1 MSETHGKFIWAELM
15 TTDKDDA
22 GRFYAHVVGWEL
34 KDFGSPEMGYKIFE
48 ANGVGVGGMMELTD
62 EHKAEG
68 IPPNWTRYVA
78 VDDVDASA
86 RLFEEKGGKIM
97 RPPFDIPE
105 VGRMAVVTDPFGAV
119 LCIMT
124 PRPMEGGGSFPKE
137 PQSMNGHV
145 GWNELFT
152 DDVDHAMAFYGDV
165 FGWTK
170 NRDFDMGEMGPY
182 RIFGYAGHDGK
193 DIGGIMKRLP
203 QVPVC
208 HWGYYFNVDGLEDAI
223 TRVSTGGSKVI
234 NGPMPVPGDSW
245 IANCQDP
252 HGAYFSLVSMRK

>member
-1 MSETHGKFIWAELM
+1 MSDTHGKFIWAELM
-15 TTDKDDA
+15 TPDVEDA
-22 GRFYAHVVGWEL
+22 GRFYSHVVGWNVT
-34 KDFGSPEMGYKIFE
+34 DFPSPDMDYKIFE
-48 ANGVGVGGMMELTD
+48 ANGRGVGGMMALAD
-62 EHKAEG
+62 EHKSAG

-86 RLFEEKGGKIM
+86 KLFEEKGGKIM
-97 RPPFDIPE
+97 RPPQDIPE
-105 VGRMAVVTDPFGAV
+105 VGRFSVVADPFGAV

-124 PRPMEGGGSFPKE
+124 PRPMDAGSMPEDGGD
-137 PQSMNGHV
+137 MNGHV

-152 DDVDHAMAFYGDV
+152 DDVDRAVAFYGDV

-170 NRDFDMGEMGPY
+170 DHDFDMGEMGPY
-182 RIFGYAGHDGK
+182 RIFAYDGK
-193 DIGGIMKRLP
+193 QTGGIMKRLP

-223 TRVSTGGSKVI
+223 TRVSTGGGKLI

-245 IANCQDP
+245 IANCVDP
-252 HGAYFSLVSMRK
+252 QGAYFSLVSTRK